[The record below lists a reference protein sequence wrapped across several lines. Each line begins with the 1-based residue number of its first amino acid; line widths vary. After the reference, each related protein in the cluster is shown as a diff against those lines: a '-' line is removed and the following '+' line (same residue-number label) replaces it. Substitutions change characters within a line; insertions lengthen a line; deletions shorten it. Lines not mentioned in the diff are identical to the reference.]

1 MGFLNLGKKTETFL
15 SVITMEGPGRL
26 RINGLKP
33 RDKAA
38 RKAAVEHERTVCWA
52 EFTPKGGL
60 IDKGLGRA
68 ATQVGKAGEADRL
81 LRDLPM
87 NPVCRAVL
95 ERLREGQDSVG
106 KWLQLGEPA
115 GA

>member
-15 SVITMEGPGRL
+15 SVVTIEGPGRL
-26 RINGLKP
+26 RINGLRA

-38 RKAAVEHERTVCWA
+38 KKAAVGHERTVCWA
-52 EFTPKGGL
+52 EFSPNGGL

-68 ATQVGKAGEADRL
+68 SAQAGKAGEADRL

-95 ERLREGQDSVG
+95 DRLREGQDSVG
-106 KWLQLGEPA
+106 KWLQLGETA